1 MPVAGSRHPQ
11 SDYLALAVRIT
22 EKGYTATEFAEHIG
36 FSVKQ
41 VQRWLWGRSHVPR
54 LVMLYAQRGL
64 PTRRAVQR
72 GEAP

>member
-1 MPVAGSRHPQ
+1 MPLTDAETLETLICR
-11 SDYLALAVRIT
+11 
-22 EKGYTATEFAEHIG
+22 KGHTATTFAEHIG